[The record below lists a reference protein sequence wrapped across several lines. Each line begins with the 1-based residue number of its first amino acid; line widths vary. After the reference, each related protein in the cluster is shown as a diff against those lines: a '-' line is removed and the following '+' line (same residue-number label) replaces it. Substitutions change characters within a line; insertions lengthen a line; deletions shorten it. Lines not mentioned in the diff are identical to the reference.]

1 MRAFEQAWTIL
12 KQRKPHITWL
22 DPEKRSGWID
32 GRINIRADLWAGN
45 NPGGYTESIS
55 DTYYDNAGLPR
66 PEPQPPVQV
75 DEEREKFMATMF
87 DEQGNLKV

>member
-1 MRAFEQAWTIL
+1 MRAFDKAWTIL

-22 DPEKRSGWID
+22 DPEKSGWID
-32 GRINIRADLWAGN
+32 GRINLRADLWVGITLVGILKVS
-45 NPGGYTESIS
+45 P

-87 DEQGNLKV
+87 DEQG